1 MVLRLGVR
9 GSYYDSSF
17 RLKPIKPRSMHDQA
31 DPGIGSR
38 AGGEIRIPDL
48 RLQRLAVPPT
58 PTPMPTPSPSPS
70 PTPAAAPECTLAR

>member
-1 MVLRLGVR
+1 
-9 GSYYDSSF
+9 
-17 RLKPIKPRSMHDQA
+17 MHDQA

-58 PTPMPTPSPSPS
+58 PTPTPMPTPSPIVLVLVLVQLLLLPLSV
-70 PTPAAAPECTLAR
+70 R